1 MIKRKK
7 LLIWL
12 LSVFVTVALLF
23 SACAVYVS
31 DFYSADKDAIS
42 TFGESYSVNK
52 TVLENGDVVF
62 APENATCGIIF
73 YPGGKVEHTAY
84 EPLMLALAEKGFAC
98 VLIKMPFNLAVLDV
112 SAANPYF
119 EKYPFITSW
128 FLSGHS
134 LGGSMAAS
142 FACNNAEKLSGIILL
157 GSYSTADL
165 TKTDLSVL
173 SVYGENDKVLNKEKY
188 DKYFPNLPE
197 NTEEFVVPGGN
208 HAYFGFYGLQKGD
221 GTATIT
227 PQEQISITANKIE
240 EFINKR

>member
-1 MIKRKK
+1 MVKRKK
-7 LLIWL
+7 LLVWL
-12 LSVFVTVALLF
+12 LSILTVTVILF

-31 DFYSADKDAIS
+31 DFYSADEEAVSAFKQG
-42 TFGESYSVNK
+42 FSVNA
-52 TVLENGDVVF
+52 TVLDSGDI
-62 APENATCGIIF
+62 AYIPQNAHTGIIF

-112 SAANPYF
+112 SAANHYF

-128 FLSGHS
+128 FLAGHS

-173 SVYGENDKVLNKEKY
+173 SIYGENDKVLNKEKY

-197 NTEEFVVPGGN
+197 NATEFVIHGGN

-227 PQEQISITANKIE
+227 PREQISATADKIE